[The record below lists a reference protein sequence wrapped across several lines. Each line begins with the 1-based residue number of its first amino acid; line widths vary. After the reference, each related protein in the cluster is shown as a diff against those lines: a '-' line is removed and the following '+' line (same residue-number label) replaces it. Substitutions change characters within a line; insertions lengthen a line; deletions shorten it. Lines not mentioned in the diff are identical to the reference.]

1 MNKLKYQIPIIG
13 QIIKDRDILLIE
25 RNNLLEIQ
33 NKTNIKKNPNF
44 SKITK
49 LYAQQITGVEKY
61 LKGKKNI
68 FDIGTGPIGSPWWQQ
83 IDHNAT
89 ITGIDFY
96 FFPEH
101 LPKNVTIYKYDA
113 SKLDQI
119 HKNIS
124 LPKYITNNSFRSEKI
139 DLSNKFDLVVANHVL
154 EHVENPTNLIKGAT
168 KLLKKNGIM
177 YVGFPDYRNFTD
189 IFYHL
194 IHPNGG
200 GHIQQL
206 TNKSVEKMF
215 TNNGFKL
222 LECNIWPDD
231 WLWFQSCYN
240 PASFGIEHINQSQID
255 YLCNTF
261 RKELTPNKGYFY
273 GWEMIFKKTDD

>member
-1 MNKLKYQIPIIG
+1 MNKLKYQLPIIG
-13 QIIKDRDILLIE
+13 QIIKDRDTLLIE
-25 RNNLLEIQ
+25 RNNLLALQ
-33 NKTNIKKNPNF
+33 NKTIVKKNPNF

-68 FDIGTGPIGSPWWQQ
+68 FDVGTGPIGSPWWTQ
-83 IDHNAT
+83 IDANAT

-96 FFPEH
+96 FFPQKI
-101 LPKNVTIYKYDA
+101 PKNVTIYKYDA

-124 LPKYITNNSFRSEKI
+124 LPKYIANNTFKSENT
-139 DLSNKFDLVVANHVL
+139 DLSNKFDVVIANHVL
-154 EHVENPTNLIKGAT
+154 EHVDNPANLIKGAA

-215 TNNGFKL
+215 TDNSFKL

-240 PASFGIEHINQSQID
+240 PANFGIEHINQSQID
-255 YLCNTF
+255 YLCDTF
-261 RKELTPNKGYFY
+261 RKELTSKKGYFY
-273 GWEMIFKKTDD
+273 GWEMVFVKK